1 MKYETAIM
9 AEAIE
14 ALQTIV
20 LVHRF
25 MLPYALSGKS
35 PQNRDIEEEVAR
47 LRLRDNSELDL
58 QTFATL
64 CQQVRVE
71 AAALM
76 HSPGSA

>member
-1 MKYETAIM
+1 MRFETAVL

-35 PQNRDIEEEVAR
+35 PQNRDIEDEVAR
-47 LRLRDNSELDL
+47 LRELNNSEIDL
-58 QTFATL
+58 QAFATL

-71 AAALM
+71 AAALL
-76 HSPGSA
+76 HRPGSA